1 MPLPVGSWRR
11 AAVALLALAVLAL
24 PACTINPPLDL
35 AQLVKGEPSPRL
47 DSVPFYPQSEYQC
60 GPAALAGVLGA
71 SGVDSSAEALAAQV
85 YLPARQGSLQLEL
98 LGATRRA
105 GRIPYPVDTTPGA
118 LVVELDAGRPVLVLQ
133 NLRTRS
139 FPIWHYAVLVGLD
152 VPANQ
157 VYLNSGRQEGLA
169 MSAPSFMRSWEWGG
183 HWGMVALRP
192 GQLPAGADA
201 DRYLEAVLAFEA
213 VAGVVAALPAWQAAG
228 ERWPLQALPY
238 LAQGNHAYA
247 VGNRET
253 AVAWYYR
260 GLLANPGNVAL
271 ANNLASVLGQ
281 LGCPRTAE
289 AQLAPLLA
297 IEPAA
302 SGWRQALAATA
313 AELSAGRGADPLF
326 CYELL
331 LLER

>member
-1 MPLPVGSWRR
+1 MRLPVGSWRR
-11 AAVALLALAVLAL
+11 AAPVLLALAALAL

-35 AQLVKGEPSPRL
+35 AQLAQGESSLRL
-47 DSVPFYPQSEYQC
+47 DSIPFYPQSEYQC

-105 GRIPYPVDTTPGA
+105 GRIPYPLATSSRA
-118 LVVELDAGRPVLVLQ
+118 LIAELNAGRPVLVLQ

-157 VYLNSGRQEGLA
+157 VYLNSGQQQGLE
-169 MSAPSFMRSWEWGG
+169 MSAPSFMRTWEWAGR
-183 HWGMVALRP
+183 WGMVALRP
-192 GQLPAGADA
+192 GELPAGADA
-201 DRYLEAVLAFEA
+201 NRYLEAVLAFEA

-247 VGNRET
+247 MDNREA

-271 ANNLASVLGQ
+271 ANNLASALGQ

-289 AQLAPLLA
+289 AQLAPVLA
-297 IEPAA
+297 IEPAT
-302 SGWRQALAATA
+302 SGWRQVLVATA
-313 AELSAGRGADPLF
+313 AELAAGRGADPLY